1 MAIITVCRPAPDD
14 GSPFRNGDFMR
25 IIAALCLAASASA
38 LAADYAMD
46 TLENGL
52 TVIVS
57 PDESAPVVTICIAVK
72 TGATCQTEADCGLAH
87 FYEHMFF
94 KGNASIPD
102 QTAYNERMGDLGIVQ
117 NGSTSDEI
125 VRYHITLPS
134 ERLSEGLEFMYYAI
148 ATPLFDEDEMAI
160 ERSVILN
167 EYQRKT
173 TSPYWNYWKAR
184 ESVLFPSAPWRSN
197 GIGLPEVITSAD
209 RSVMDA
215 FRASYYT
222 PDNCALIIAGSVD
235 ADSAFALAERWMSPW
250 EYGGRSDYDALPM
263 LVEMDRDTTVT
274 VPTIPGVELV
284 SIDYAGPSLVTDP
297 SATYAADVWGTCLDM
312 MNGEFY
318 RDLVTNG
325 PFMDISAG
333 FYTQRYAP
341 VISFYGT
348 PRPGRSAEAVE
359 ALEMEIEQLLS
370 PTYYEGYD
378 LHAATESLRRHRLLS
393 EETSY
398 DVAVESLAFWWVVGG
413 GLGYYDTY
421 LDSLASVSMED
432 IAAFLDEYVS
442 GRPRVTFILSPDGGG
457 CPE

>member
-1 MAIITVCRPAPDD
+1 MKIAP
-14 GSPFRNGDFMR
+14 M
-25 IIAALCLAASASA
+25 LCLAVASFASAAGYS
-38 LAADYAMD
+38 LR

-72 TGATCQTEADCGLAH
+72 TGSTCQTEADCGLAH

-94 KGNASIPD
+94 KGNALIPD
-102 QTAYNERMGDLGIVQ
+102 QTAYNARMGELGIVQ

-148 ATPLFDEDEMAI
+148 ATPLFDEEEMAV

-167 EYQRKT
+167 EYQRDT
-173 TSPYWNYWKAR
+173 THPYWDYWKAR
-184 ESVLFPSAPWRSN
+184 EEVLHPSAPWRAN
-197 GIGLPEVITSAD
+197 GIGLPEVITNAD

-215 FRASYYT
+215 FRATYYT

-235 ADSAFALAERWMSPW
+235 EDSAFALAERWMSAW
-250 EYGGRSDYDALPM
+250 EYGGRSDYDDLPV
-263 LVEMDRDTTVT
+263 LVEIGRDTTVAI
-274 VPTIPGVELV
+274 PSIPGVELV
-284 SIDYAGPSLVTDP
+284 SIDFAGPSLATDP

-333 FYTQRYAP
+333 YYTQRYAP
-341 VISFYGT
+341 VISFSGT

-359 ALEMEIEQLLS
+359 ALSQEIDQLLS
-370 PTYYEGYD
+370 PSYYDGYD
-378 LHAATESLRRHRLLS
+378 LHAATESLRRHRLLA

-421 LDSLASVSMED
+421 PDSLARVTVD
-432 IAAFLDEYVS
+432 DVAAFLDEYVA
-442 GRPRVTFILSPDGGG
+442 GRPSVTFIMTPADGGG
-457 CPE
+457 AE

>member
-1 MAIITVCRPAPDD
+1 MKIAPV
-14 GSPFRNGDFMR
+14 
-25 IIAALCLAASASA
+25 LCLAVASLASAAGYS
-38 LAADYAMD
+38 LR
-46 TLENGL
+46 TLGNGL

-57 PDESAPVVTICIAVK
+57 RDDSSPVVTICIAVK
-72 TGATCQTEADCGLAH
+72 TGSTCQTEADCGLAH

-94 KGNASIPD
+94 KGNALIPD
-102 QTAYNERMGDLGIVQ
+102 QTAYNARMGELGIVQ

-148 ATPLFDEDEMAI
+148 ATPLFEEEEMAV

-167 EYQRKT
+167 EYQRDT
-173 TSPYWNYWKAR
+173 THPYWDYWKAR
-184 ESVLFPSAPWRSN
+184 EAVLHPSAPWRAN
-197 GIGLPEVITSAD
+197 GIGLPGVITSAD

-215 FRASYYT
+215 FRATYYT

-235 ADSAFALAERWMSPW
+235 EDSTFALAERWMSAW
-250 EYGGRSDYDALPM
+250 EYGGRSDYDDLPM
-263 LVEMDRDTTVT
+263 LVEISRDTTVT
-274 VPTIPGVELV
+274 IPSIPGVELV

-297 SATYAADVWGTCLDM
+297 SATYAADVWGTCLEM

-325 PFMDISAG
+325 PFMDVSAG

-341 VISFYGT
+341 VISFSGT
-348 PRPGRSAEAVE
+348 PRPGRSAEAVV
-359 ALEMEIEQLLS
+359 ALEQEIDQLLS
-370 PTYYEGYD
+370 PSYYDGYD
-378 LHAATESLRRHRLLS
+378 LHAATESLRRHRLLA

-421 LDSLASVSMED
+421 PDSLALVTVDDVTE
-432 IAAFLDEYVS
+432 FLDEYVA
-442 GRPRVTFILSPDGGG
+442 GRPSVTFVMSPAEGGYS
-457 CPE
+457 E

>member
-1 MAIITVCRPAPDD
+1 MKIAPV
-14 GSPFRNGDFMR
+14 
-25 IIAALCLAASASA
+25 LCLAVASIASS
-38 LAADYAMD
+38 AAYSLG
-46 TLENGL
+46 TLDNGL

-57 PDESAPVVTICIAVK
+57 RDESAPVVTICIAVK
-72 TGATCQTEADCGLAH
+72 TGSTCQTEADCGLAH

-94 KGNASIPD
+94 KGNALIPD
-102 QTAYNERMGDLGIVQ
+102 QTAYNARMGELGIVQ

-148 ATPLFDEDEMAI
+148 ATPLFDEDEMAV

-167 EYQRKT
+167 EYQRDT
-173 TSPYWNYWKAR
+173 THPYWDYWKAR
-184 ESVLFPSAPWRSN
+184 EAVLHPSAPWRAN
-197 GIGLPEVITSAD
+197 GIGLPEVIAGAD

-215 FRASYYT
+215 FRATYYT

-235 ADSAFALAERWMSPW
+235 EDSAFALAERWMSPW
-250 EYGGRSDYDALPM
+250 QYGGSSDYDDLPM
-263 LVEMDRDTTVT
+263 LVEISRDTTVT
-274 VPTIPGVELV
+274 IPSIPGVELV

-325 PFMDISAG
+325 PFMDVSAG

-341 VISFYGT
+341 VISFSGT
-348 PRPGRSAEAVE
+348 PRPGRSAEAVQ
-359 ALEMEIEQLLS
+359 ALELEIEQLLS
-370 PTYYEGYD
+370 PSYYEGYD
-378 LHAATESLRRHRLLS
+378 LHAATESLRRHRLLA

-421 LDSLASVSMED
+421 PDSLALVTVD
-432 IAAFLDEYVS
+432 DVAAFLDEYVA
-442 GRPRVTFILSPDGGG
+442 GRPSVTFVMSPAEGG
-457 CPE
+457 CAE